1 MKHQQWRTTPRSNSY
16 KIKDDGNIDD
26 VNNDISILKKNIA
39 RIANA
44 VQVTICLLVSTCVH

>member
-26 VNNDISILKKNIA
+26 VNNDISILATRSSKDECSTGD
-39 RIANA
+39 
-44 VQVTICLLVSTCVH
+44 QTIILGRSVR